1 MSTLLQFWK
10 PPLPPLS
17 LALFLLA
24 SSFAPA
30 FVLGLAPSPF
40 AVPAVRIGL
49 SPALPPLSCELFR
62 APPSRPL
69 SCERGFDFLD
79 VAHGLHRGRG
89 IGHCLLRKNSC
100 STTVKVNDAPQRGT
114 GRCRVR
120 LVQLADCEGGKRKA
134 RHRQLPSASGTQ
146 ETFPGVPIRF
156 LERWCSSAA
165 DDFDHLGDVILIL
178 RHDLF
183 QRLGFFGVIFAALS
197 LVAY

>member
-1 MSTLLQFWK
+1 MIQTHGGD
-10 PPLPPLS
+10 
-17 LALFLLA
+17 LAK
-24 SSFAPA
+24 
-30 FVLGLAPSPF
+30 
-40 AVPAVRIGL
+40 
-49 SPALPPLSCELFR
+49 
-62 APPSRPL
+62 
-69 SCERGFDFLD
+69 FLD
-79 VAHGLHRGRG
+79 MYIEHVSKLVHP
-89 IGHCLLRKNSC
+89 LLRTSAKATGVC
-100 STTVKVNDAPQRGT
+100 RAKVNDAPQRGT